1 MLRDLARRIFLTIL
15 FSLQVRDIQFCDF
28 RNSLRVIRPSLSPHS
43 LKFFEEW
50 NSSYGSSA

>member
-1 MLRDLARRIFLTIL
+1 MLREESFLTV
-15 FSLQVRDIQFCDF
+15 FFFLQVRDIQYSDF
-28 RNSLRVIRPSLSPHS
+28 KNSLKVIRPSLSPHS